1 MSRTSKRHGGNRS
14 KVDSVVA
21 VSVNEAVKILGG
33 FQIAKFD
40 ETVEIAIRLG
50 IDPRQGTQNV
60 RGAFSLPHGIGKQVR
75 VIAFVEGPAAEEA
88 KAAGAIEVGAKDLAE
103 KVEGGWFDFDVAIA
117 HPSMM
122 RFVGKLGKVLG
133 PQGKMPTPK
142 SGTVTTDVTKAVA
155 EFVAGKIE
163 FRNDAGGII
172 HAPVGRRSFEAA
184 QLTENIDAFIQHVE
198 KLKPS
203 STKGTYM
210 KKVHIKSTMSPSVS
224 VICGQ

>member
-1 MSRTSKRHGGNRS
+1 
-14 KVDSVVA
+14 
-21 VSVNEAVKILGG
+21 
-33 FQIAKFD
+33 
-40 ETVEIAIRLG
+40 
-50 IDPRQGTQNV
+50 
-60 RGAFSLPHGIGKQVR
+60 
-75 VIAFVEGPAAEEA
+75 
-88 KAAGAIEVGAKDLAE
+88 
-103 KVEGGWFDFDVAIA
+103 
-117 HPSMM
+117 MM

-142 SGTVTTDVTKAVA
+142 SGTVTTDVAKAVA

-184 QLTENIDAFIQHVE
+184 KLPENIDAFIQHVE

-210 KKVHIKSTMSPSVS
+210 RKVHIKSTMSPSVS